1 MTIKEVIKEVER
13 MKLEADTIIGKDLLV
28 IYCGREPIAS
38 IDLKT
43 KLKINTDYWA
53 FTNLL
58 AEDEREKIYVLL
70 TKLAETDP
78 QDRGEEKKYYL
89 RHKWIGGNYT
99 NYLNFDING
108 KFEIESKAT
117 NLKFQT
123 KFTQKEIDKIKIKF
137 NTNLEDFEIVE
148 VKNEIEN

>member
-1 MTIKEVIKEVER
+1 MKTKEMIKELKKMNLQAEIR
-13 MKLEADTIIGKDLLV
+13 GNDMLV
-28 IYCGREPIAS
+28 IHSGDKNIAS
-38 IDLKT
+38 INLNAKFE
-43 KLKINTDYWA
+43 INTSYWG
-53 FTNLL
+53 FKNLL
-58 AEDEREKIYVLL
+58 AEDEREKVYRLL

-89 RHKWIGGNYT
+89 RHKWIGGDYT
-99 NYLNFDING
+99 NYLNLAIDK
-108 KFEIESKAT
+108 KFEIESKAS

-148 VKNEIEN
+148 VEE